1 MTLTTPP
8 RQKRVRHAEI
18 PRDRSPRPEPTGEWL
33 RELFS
38 GTFDLREAE
47 ALRCS
52 NPPPDARNLKT
63 ER

>member
-1 MTLTTPP
+1 MTLRTPP
-8 RQKRVRHAEI
+8 RQKRVRHPET
-18 PRDRSPRPEPTGEWL
+18 PRDRSPRPERSGEWL

-47 ALRCS
+47 ALRLS
-52 NPPPDARNLKT
+52 NPLLDAKKKT